1 MNSSILATSKEFICT
16 VDLAKK
22 RDYTTIQIYRDTPE
36 VRHYPIE
43 SGRSPQVI
51 NWMDLTYQA
60 RMQGVRYTEQS
71 KMIRELLKR
80 TNLLN
85 NTQLI
90 VDGTGVGE
98 AVVDIMRED
107 GLMPLPIVST
117 GGTNVNPVYADF
129 GKVFGGSS
137 TQLRGA
143 QVLKEMTVP
152 KDDMVHAGM
161 IVLEQGRLR
170 IAENLKHV
178 DDFRKQMARFK
189 GKFNDKSGRTK
200 YENDDDTTHDDFVV
214 TFLLASWWMTYKRVT
229 VKERVVHEQTNADWN
244 PMDFLDSNDFR

>member
-1 MNSSILATSKEFICT
+1 MSSMLTTSKEFICT

-36 VRHYPIE
+36 VRHYPVE
-43 SGRSPQVI
+43 SGRSPQII

-107 GLMPLPIVST
+107 GLMPLPIIST
-117 GGTNVNPVYADF
+117 GGTSVNPVYADF
-129 GKVFGGSS
+129 GKVFGG
-137 TQLRGA
+137 TPGQLRGA

-152 KDDMVHAGM
+152 KEDMVHAAM
-161 IVLEQGRLR
+161 VVLEQGRLR
-170 IAENLKHV
+170 TAANLQHA
-178 DDFRKQMARFK
+178 DELRRQMNHFQ
-189 GKFNDKSGRTK
+189 GKFNDKSGRRRA
-200 YENDDDTTHDDFVV
+200 ENDSDDIHDDFVI
-214 TFLLASWWMTYKRVT
+214 TFMMAAWWMTYKRVT
-229 VKERVVHEQTNADWN
+229 TREKVIHEQTTADWN
-244 PMDFLDSNDFR
+244 PMDYLHGN

>member
-1 MNSSILATSKEFICT
+1 MSSIFATSKEFICT

-36 VRHYPIE
+36 IRHYPE
-43 SGRSPQVI
+43 ETGRSPQII
-51 NWMDLTYQA
+51 NWLDLTYQA

-71 KMIRELLKR
+71 KMIRELLRR
-80 TNLLN
+80 TNMLN

-117 GGTNVNPVYADF
+117 GGNSVNPVYADF

-137 TQLRGA
+137 SKQLRGA
-143 QVLKEMTVP
+143 QVLKEITVP
-152 KDDMVHAGM
+152 KDDMVHASM

-170 IAENLKHV
+170 MADNLQHRENFKM
-178 DDFRKQMARFK
+178 QMARFK
-189 GKFNDKSGRTK
+189 GTFNEKTRNRTFN
-200 YENDDDTTHDDFVV
+200 NDQDTTHDDFVV
-214 TFLLASWWMTYKRVT
+214 TFMLAAWWMTYKRVT
-229 VKERVVHEQTNADWN
+229 VKEKVVHEHTTADWD
-244 PMDFLDSNDFR
+244 PMDFLESNNYR

>member
-1 MNSSILATSKEFICT
+1 MNSSLLATSKEFICT

-36 VRHYPIE
+36 VRHYPAE
-43 SGRSPQVI
+43 TGRAPQII
-51 NWMDLTYQA
+51 NWVDLTFQA

-71 KMIRELLKR
+71 RMIRELLR
-80 TNLLN
+80 RIDLLN
-85 NTQLI
+85 NCQLI

-107 GLMPLPIVST
+107 GLMPLPIIST
-117 GGTNVNPVYADF
+117 GGINVNPVYADF

-161 IVLEQGRLR
+161 VVLEQGRLR
-170 IAENLKHV
+170 MSETLNHK

-189 GKFNDKSGRTK
+189 GKFNEATGNRKH
-200 YENDDDTTHDDFVV
+200 ENDEDSTHDDFVI
-214 TFLLASWWMTYKRVT
+214 TFMLASWWMTYKRVT
-229 VKERVVHEQTNADWN
+229 VKEQVVHEQVNADWN
-244 PMDFLDSNDFR
+244 PMDFLDSNNFR